1 MISRKISVGK
11 KISNQIEQRVT
22 HKRLVFRLE
31 RGLKLSKIPE
41 KFSNLLPC
49 LGGKPEKAQAE
60 LLFFD
65 FVNIAT
71 PSSK

>member
-49 LGGKPEKAQAE
+49 LGGKPEKAE